1 MVAFFGGIYYKYI
14 YIYKIIYNIIYIYRC
29 CHNSRIA
36 LNMKETPAQKCIDVE
51 VGVVTSS

>member
-1 MVAFFGGIYYKYI
+1 MLEHVGPLGCWIFGDGGLFGGHI
-14 YIYKIIYNIIYIYRC
+14 C
-29 CHNSRIA
+29 CHNLRIA